1 MVLSCSLFL
10 ATSVARKRGGYP
22 LSSLAMLDFL
32 QPTFIIAILI
42 ALSVHEWAHA
52 FVAYRLGDPTAK
64 NEGRVTLNPIAHLD
78 PVGTILFI
86 LVGFGWGK
94 PVPVN
99 PMYFSHYKRDS
110 ALVAAAG
117 PASNFVLAT
126 GAFILITML
135 GLQTIGGSIL
145 QQFASQLLHD
155 ILTINLVL
163 MAFNL
168 LPVAP
173 LDGSKVIHLFI
184 PLNYEEQYQ
193 EFMSK
198 GPWILLALI
207 VLGRATSV
215 DILSYWISF
224 IIEPIF
230 RIMDAISR
238 LL

>member
-1 MVLSCSLFL
+1 
-10 ATSVARKRGGYP
+10 
-22 LSSLAMLDFL
+22 MLDFL

>member
-1 MVLSCSLFL
+1 MFEFI
-10 ATSVARKRGGYP
+10 T
-22 LSSLAMLDFL
+22 
-32 QPTFIIAILI
+32 PTFIIAILI
-42 ALSVHEWAHA
+42 ALAVHEWAHA
-52 FVAYRLGDPTAK
+52 YVASRLGDPTAF

-117 PASNFVLAT
+117 PASNLILSFLAF
-126 GAFILITML
+126 GLIMVF
-135 GLQTIGGSIL
+135 GLQSMHGAVI
-145 QQFASQLLHD
+145 QQFASQVLHE

-168 LPVAP
+168 LPIAP
-173 LDGSKVIHLFI
+173 LDGSKVLHLFV
-184 PLNYEEQYQ
+184 PLRYEDTYQ
-193 EFMSK
+193 EFMNK
-198 GPWILLALI
+198 GPWILLVLI
-207 VLGRATSV
+207 VLGRATNM

-224 IIEPIF
+224 IIDPIF
-230 RIMDAISR
+230 GVMDAISH